1 MNVVKIRLGVLVLGL
16 AAPAAG
22 LAAEGITGIT
32 TDPVSAKAGQ
42 PVKIVVAGDPEQNNC
57 GMRVEYGDGDGQD
70 VKIKFDEGVF
80 PRTLTRTY
88 GKPGTYNITAKG
100 KRVTTHFP
108 CPGQAKI
115 SLVVEGAAGGAMMKS
130 PMAGGAMTKSP
141 MAGGAGGMAA
151 CPAGWMMKGK
161 MGKDGSFSCMPQMP
175 AAKIDCGP
183 GLGYFESAG
192 TIGCRK
198 GKK

>member
-1 MNVVKIRLGVLVLGL
+1 MNLVRVRLGVLVLGL

-22 LAAEGITGIT
+22 LAAEGITGIST
-32 TDPVSAKAGQ
+32 NPASAKVGQ
-42 PVKIVVAGDPEQNNC
+42 PVKIIVAGDSEQNNC

-70 VKIKFDEGVF
+70 VKIKSDEGVF

-88 GKPGTYNITAKG
+88 SKPGTYNITAKG

-108 CPGQAKI
+108 CPGEAKI
-115 SLVVEGAAGGAMMKS
+115 ALVVEGAAGGAMMKS
-130 PMAGGAMTKSP
+130 PMAGGAGR
-141 MAGGAGGMAA
+141 MAD

-183 GLGYFESAG
+183 GLSYYESAG
-192 TIGCRK
+192 TVGCRK